1 MEEFFMSVHYIA
13 GVVGSVLI
21 AMFIAASAGTIAMF
35 VFDNDAGFLITSVI
49 FILSMYLL
57 VYRNVLG
64 FLPEDTSKVEETP
77 PAISQQY
84 EQPKPINETPLV
96 VQQQPEESKSDD
108 VEVDVDI
115 NIDLMGIIRKSK

>member
-13 GVVGSVLI
+13 GFVGSALI
-21 AMFIAASAGTIAMF
+21 AMFIAASAGTIAKFDF
-35 VFDNDAGFLITSVI
+35 VDNAGYLITSVI
-49 FILSMYLL
+49 FIPSTYLL
-57 VYRNVLG
+57 VHWNVLG
-64 FLPEDTSKVEETP
+64 LLPEDASKVEETP

-108 VEVDVDI
+108 VEVDVYI